1 MPKDSIRDCRSSRFS
16 FFLLFA
22 FCAGAALGLCAAVS
36 QPETLRYGVVSGLQ
50 PVSVLRRLPVRM
62 AVPLLMLLGGLLGQ
76 RRHVPL
82 LFFVRGFCFCFC
94 LCILPDLRAGLAL
107 RALISLPLARGGH
120 PLELVVLL
128 DAHPPICRLLA
139 WNLASELLAAFAAD
153 LIF

>member
-36 QPETLRYGVVSGLQ
+36 KPETLRFGIVSGLQ
-50 PVSVLRRLPVRM
+50 PVSVLRCLPVRM

-107 RALISLPLARGGH
+107 RALISLPVFFQTGVCL
-120 PLELVVLL
+120 LL

>member
-36 QPETLRYGVVSGLQ
+36 QPETLRFGVVSGLQ

-94 LCILPDLRAGLAL
+94 LCMLPGLRAGLAL
-107 RALISLPLARGGH
+107 RALISL
-120 PLELVVLL
+120 LVLFQTGVCLLL

>member
-22 FCAGAALGLCAAVS
+22 FCAGAVLGLCAAVS
-36 QPETLRYGVVSGLQ
+36 KPETLRFGIVSGLQ
-50 PVSVLRRLPVRM
+50 PVSVLRCLPVRM

-107 RALISLPLARGGH
+107 RALISLPVLFQTGVC
-120 PLELVVLL
+120 LLL